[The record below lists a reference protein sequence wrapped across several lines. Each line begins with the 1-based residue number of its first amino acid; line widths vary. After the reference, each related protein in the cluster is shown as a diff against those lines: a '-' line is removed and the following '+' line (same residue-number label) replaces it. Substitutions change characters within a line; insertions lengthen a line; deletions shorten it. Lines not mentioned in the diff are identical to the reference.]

1 MTSGETAYL
10 ALVIGSMT
18 VFALTLAWALYVHS
32 PSANSAASVPAS
44 ALPAH

>member
-1 MTSGETAYL
+1 MTTGETAYL

-18 VFALTLAWALYVHS
+18 IFALTLAWALYLHS
-32 PSANSAASVPAS
+32 PPSNSAATAPAS

>member
-1 MTSGETAYL
+1 MTTGETAYL

-18 VFALTLAWALYVHS
+18 VFALTLAWALYIHS
-32 PSANSAASVPAS
+32 PPAKSTASVPAS